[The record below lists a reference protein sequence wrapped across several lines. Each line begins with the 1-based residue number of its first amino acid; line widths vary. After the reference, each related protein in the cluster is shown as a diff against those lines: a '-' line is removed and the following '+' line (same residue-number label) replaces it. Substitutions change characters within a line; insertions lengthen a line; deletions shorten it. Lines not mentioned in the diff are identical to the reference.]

1 LICLTSTN
9 QGHTKKNISNRKL
22 EVNMQTAWKDKEL
35 DELLTSAVRMLI
47 MMVRQTQERVR
58 ISLIDAPY
66 QREVRMEMDTQY
78 NLQVRIDPFVVTP
91 NDN

>member
-1 LICLTSTN
+1 
-9 QGHTKKNISNRKL
+9 
-22 EVNMQTAWKDKEL
+22 MQTAWKDNEL
-35 DELLTSAVRMLI
+35 DELLISAVRMLI

-78 NLQVRIDPFVVTP
+78 NLQVRIDPFDVTL